1 MSNRKQKDET
11 TTEAA
16 IVGNTVLYEVVL
28 SEHEKSVI
36 TKNYLNTQQHSLAS
50 WEFIRIWVSKKGN
63 IMVQKFWED
72 DYEIQL
78 LDQVNLG
85 AYSSYNFA

>member
-1 MSNRKQKDET
+1 MNKNEQKAET
-11 TTEAA
+11 TSESLP
-16 IVGNTVLYEVVL
+16 IGNAVLCEVVL
-28 SEHEKSVI
+28 SEHEKSII
-36 TKNYLNTQQHSLAS
+36 TKKYLNTQQHSLAS